1 MPELPEVT
9 VIVNSLNKKIKG
21 LILESIEYDW
31 PKGFHWGRIS
41 AIERH
46 LGEPKEIGDIW
57 KKLTCTKSVGIPYGH
72 SIEDDLQLIVR
83 LLNF

>member
-31 PKGFHWGRIS
+31 PKGFHWG
-41 AIERH
+41 
-46 LGEPKEIGDIW
+46 KF
-57 KKLTCTKSVGIPYGH
+57 KM
-72 SIEDDLQLIVR
+72 EDLKGAKITGVDRRGKVV
-83 LLNF
+83 LLNTDKNITILIF